1 MRRLLALRWGGGFL
15 RSLKKSLLNKRDLQQ
30 AKRLHAA
37 LIVTG
42 CFHHTNS
49 HFLGPFL
56 VQFYAVS
63 GSLREAL
70 LLFHSLRRLD
80 NVNLACNA
88 ILRAHLDAALFSQ
101 AIHFFNYIVS
111 TLDFVPDNYTCPLV
125 FNACSSLSSLDDAR
139 NVHQLISAASGFQPN
154 AYTKCALID
163 MFAKCGSLEDAR
175 KVFDEMPQQ
184 DRDLA
189 CWTAMI
195 CGTIRLGHTGQALS
209 LFTDMMKVGCLRPDM
224 PLVAA
229 VLPAC
234 GRLQAAQTGMAL
246 QGFALKSGFHDDLFV
261 ANANI
266 DMYCKLGETEQAYT
280 MFCRMACKDDVSWRT
295 LIAGYSCNAE
305 YHSCLEV
312 YAQMMSL
319 GIFPSA
325 VVVAS
330 VLPAIGKLRLAEEG
344 RRMHGLILKRG
355 FDSDVVVGSALMEM
369 YSLCGLMGEMQ
380 LLLSMWSDWDVMIW
394 NSAISSVE
402 DHGLGLSIFRKM
414 WESKFKPNSIT
425 LMSILPMCTKMG
437 AHKQGRE
444 IHCHAIRNGLDM
456 AVPVCNSVIDMYCK
470 CGFLGVGRNLFDR
483 MAERDI
489 VSYNTII
496 SSYGFH
502 GHAKQALLLF
512 DEMKSLAVRPSGA
525 TFVGLLSACS
535 HAGLV
540 DEGRTLYRSMVV
552 DYGIRPNV
560 EHYACM
566 VDLLGRAGRIG
577 DACKFIRAMPEEPNA
592 SVLGCLLAACR
603 LHNVDLLDE
612 DILQDKLDDSG
623 YHILISNMYAS
634 RKRWRD
640 ASRARALIKEKGLRK
655 KPGKSWTQIGHRTH
669 VFDAGDATHSEFGI
683 IQETLKVMF
692 SEMRKGCHFDNLL
705 QAAAAQF

>member
-1 MRRLLALRWGGGFL
+1 MRRLLALRRGGGFL
-15 RSLKKSLLNKRDLQQ
+15 QSLKKSLLKNRDLQE
-30 AKRLHAA
+30 AKRLHSA
-37 LIVTG
+37 LITSG

-49 HFLGPFL
+49 LAPFL

-70 LLFHSLRRLD
+70 LLFHSLPRLPSL
-80 NVNLACNA
+80 NLACNA
-88 ILRAHLDAALFSQ
+88 ILRAHLHASLFSQ
-101 AIHFFNYIVS
+101 AIHFFNHIVS
-111 TLDFVPDNYTCPLV
+111 TLSFVPDNYTCPLI
-125 FNACSSLSSLDDAR
+125 FTACSSLSSLEDAR
-139 NVHQLISAASGFQPN
+139 NVHRLISSAAGFHPN

-175 KVFDEMPQQ
+175 KVFDEMLHR

-195 CGTIRLGHTGQALS
+195 CGTIRLGHADRALS
-209 LFTDMMKVGCLRPDM
+209 LFTDMMRAGGGLRPDI

-234 GRLQAAQTGMAL
+234 GRLQAAHTGMAL
-246 QGFALKSGFHDDLFV
+246 QGLALKSGFHDDLFV
-261 ANANI
+261 ANATI
-266 DMYCKLGETEQAYT
+266 DMYCKLGDTEQAHT
-280 MFCRMACKDDVSWRT
+280 VFRRMLCRDDVSWGT
-295 LIAGYSCNAE
+295 LIAGYSCNAD
-305 YHSCLEV
+305 YHFCIEV

-330 VLPAIGKLRLAEEG
+330 VLPAIGKLGLAEDG
-344 RRMHGLILKRG
+344 RGMHGLILKRG

-369 YSLCGLMGEMQ
+369 YSRCGLMGEMR
-380 LLLSMWSDWDVMIW
+380 LLLSVWSDWDVMIW

-402 DHGLGLSIFRKM
+402 DQGLGLSIFRKM

-425 LMSILPMCTKMG
+425 LMSILPICTKMG
-437 AHKQGRE
+437 AHKQGKE
-444 IHCHAIRNGLDM
+444 IHCYAIRNGLDM
-456 AVPVCNSVIDMYCK
+456 AVSVCNSVVDMYCK
-470 CGFLGVGRNLFDR
+470 CGFLGVGQNLFDR
-483 MAERDI
+483 MVERDI

-512 DEMKSLAVRPSGA
+512 DEMKSLAMRPSGA

-540 DEGRTLYRSMVV
+540 DEGRSLYRSMVV
-552 DYGIRPNV
+552 DYGIQPNV
-560 EHYACM
+560 EHYSCM

-577 DACKFIRAMPEEPNA
+577 NACDFIRAMPEEPNA

-603 LHNVDLLDE
+603 LHNVDLIGE
-612 DILQDKLDDSG
+612 DILEDKLDDSG

-655 KPGKSWTQIGHRTH
+655 KPGKSWMQIGHHTH
-669 VFDAGDATHSEFGI
+669 VFDAGDATHFEFGI
-683 IQETLKVMF
+683 IQETLKILF
-692 SEMRKGCHFDNLL
+692 TEMRKGYNFDNLF
-705 QAAAAQF
+705 AC